1 MRGYKMKNTLFE
13 HYILQESKVEK
24 SKNIVIEQFG
34 SIEKYYKLMNE
45 FFSNDPKFYKIGKGL
60 GYNPVL
66 TEDNTQ
72 KIVRPS
78 DKTQPI
84 QTNKPREYSPDEK
97 KEIEADAF
105 DKASMLQYTKA
116 FKDQI
121 KAWSSLPKDEIQA
134 KIDSMNLSPEDKK
147 ALETILLKKQSIVT
161 NLSPVRAQWKD
172 APISK
177 NIKRKPGV
185 KVAQPQKLQTK
196 KVGRW
201 GKKLEDY

>member
-1 MRGYKMKNTLFE
+1 MKNTLFE

-105 DKASMLQYTKA
+105 AKASMLQYTKA